1 MGKGAVSLT
10 RADRVSS
17 YVETHSGGNVR
28 DRVRDTDTVR
38 PTRVKR
44 VSSHV
49 ETYLGGMLYIG
60 LEV

>member
-49 ETYLGGMLYIG
+49 ETYLGGML
-60 LEV
+60 